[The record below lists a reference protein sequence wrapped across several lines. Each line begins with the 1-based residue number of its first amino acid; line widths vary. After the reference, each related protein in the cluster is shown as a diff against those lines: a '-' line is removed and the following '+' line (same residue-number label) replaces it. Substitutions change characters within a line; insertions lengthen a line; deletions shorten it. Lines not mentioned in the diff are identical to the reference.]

1 MEAEV
6 RVWRAP
12 GKWGGREDR
21 DTSEVFKVS
30 QLNLNAT
37 EAQFPSPDSPK
48 MQRDK
53 SGNAA
58 GAEK

>member
-1 MEAEV
+1 M
-6 RVWRAP
+6 WRAP
-12 GKWGGREDR
+12 VSPGGDSG
-21 DTSEVFKVS
+21 TSEVYRISEV
-30 QLNLNAT
+30 NLNAT
-37 EAQFPSPDSPK
+37 EAQFGSPDGPK